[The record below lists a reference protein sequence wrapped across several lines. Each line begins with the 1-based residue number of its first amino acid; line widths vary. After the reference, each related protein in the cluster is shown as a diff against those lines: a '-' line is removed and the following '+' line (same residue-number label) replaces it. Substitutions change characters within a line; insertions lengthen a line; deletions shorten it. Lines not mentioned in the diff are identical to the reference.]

1 MKSHLVA
8 VSAMLL
14 LGGCASTYVAT
25 PYVAG
30 PQRIERVAIAD
41 DSVPQNL
48 SAAEVASVGSNFGL
62 IGALIDAGVQD
73 SRQDA
78 LREALATISFDAEDT
93 LETYV
98 VEALARDGVQAAV
111 VEGPQRQRRVFL
123 ADYPDAGVGV
133 QAYLDIVLTNY
144 GYVSAGSGQ
153 PWRPTAYALV
163 RLVSVSDRRVL
174 LENHIAYNTMQAP
187 RGVIT
192 LTPNPDFAFEN
203 REEMVTNPERLAGGL
218 RDAMQQIA
226 ATAAGLMR

>member
-1 MKSHLVA
+1 MKHSLVA

-14 LGGCASTYVAT
+14 LSGCAASYVAT

-30 PQRIERVAIAD
+30 AQRIERLAIAD

-48 SAAEVASVGSNFGL
+48 SAAEIASVGSNFGL
-62 IGALIDAGVQD
+62 IGALIDAGVRD

-78 LREALATISFDAEDT
+78 LRDALATISFDAEAT
-93 LETYV
+93 LERNLV
-98 VEALARDGVQAAV
+98 DALAQDGVQAAV
-111 VEGPQRQRRVFL
+111 LEGPQRQRRVFL
-123 ADYPDAGVGV
+123 TEYSNGPEGV
-133 QAYLDIVLTNY
+133 QAYLDIVLVNY

-153 PWRPTAYALV
+153 PWRPTAYAMV
-163 RLVSVSDRRVL
+163 RLVSAADRRVL
-174 LENHIAYNTMQAP
+174 LENHISYNTMNAP

-192 LTPNPDFAFEN
+192 LTPNPEFVFQN
-203 REEMVTNPERLAGGL
+203 REEMVTDPERLANGL